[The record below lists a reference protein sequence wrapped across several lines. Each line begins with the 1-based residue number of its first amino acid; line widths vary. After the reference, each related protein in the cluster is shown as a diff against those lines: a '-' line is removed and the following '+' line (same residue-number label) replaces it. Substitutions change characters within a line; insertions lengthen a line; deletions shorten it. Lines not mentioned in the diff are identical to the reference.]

1 MMVSRSLLGATNSI
15 RSSVTLVNSSR
26 LPIAG
31 WALVDGRNCP
41 APSQAN
47 AHSEYSPMF
56 PAPAANRADFNAGAW
71 STGTCTPHLS
81 RPCRMGLMGRP
92 GVMPTRWANW
102 SLTPGRAESA
112 LVWAANK
119 ATPLRMSVWMILPLG
134 VLAATL
140 VTPRNSS
147 GWWTTSMSAPT
158 ATAASATSWVQS
170 KARRIVSAGP
180 AGSPQMRPTLSQ
192 LSARWGG

>member
-1 MMVSRSLLGATNSI
+1 
-15 RSSVTLVNSSR
+15 
-26 LPIAG
+26 
-31 WALVDGRNCP
+31 
-41 APSQAN
+41 
-47 AHSEYSPMF
+47 MF

-81 RPCRMGLMGRP
+81 RPRLMGLMGRP
-92 GVMPTRWANW
+92 GVMPTRWASW

-112 LVWAANK
+112 LVWAANR

-140 VTPRNSS
+140 VTPRSSS
-147 GWWTTSMSAPT
+147 GWWTTSMSAPA

-192 LSARWGG
+192 LSARWGGYARSKTAIASATVVMCHSLSAVMRESTCGFFRTASRK